1 MTRCDRFSVCYA
13 SICVIYSLIYLCP
26 MNQNT
31 NKTVLILGA
40 NSDVAKECIK
50 QYIEKGFSVMAASRN
65 KFSERLCY

>member
-1 MTRCDRFSVCYA
+1 
-13 SICVIYSLIYLCP
+13 

-50 QYIEKGFSVMAASRN
+50 QYIKKGFSVMAASRN